1 MSFDSTI
8 PSIQKPS
15 ADVQSI
21 WGAAVAQY
29 EKLTGVHL
37 DHLKKPKT
45 FDEIWSEL
53 SQTQSS
59 FQNVR
64 SNGGKYD
71 KLRSKVARS
80 LGPISLVGDIVAHA
94 TKAAY
99 PPSEAIFAAVRYLIS
114 SANAV
119 SGDYDTIESFFD
131 ELQTELNSLKILE
144 SQITLV
150 PELEVALTEVFS
162 SVLVLCGICVK
173 YIRKKRLGKALQALA
188 SGRDADLKD
197 AQEVFRQKVRK
208 VHNIVRNATLSR
220 VVGLGGDTSA
230 LQTNVTK
237 GLAITER
244 IDSNMNSF
252 LQNTS
257 QLLDHIERQEI
268 ANERDNIL
276 KWLSPVS
283 FHDKQRAVFEKH
295 YGDTGQWLLSCDT
308 FQAWFSGNAVTPL
321 WCPGIPGAGKTV
333 MVYEFLAFFF
343 K

>member
-94 TKAAY
+94 TKAVSY
-99 PPSEAIFAAVRYLIS
+99 HRHYCLTHYYRLVSSLGLSSKRGYLCRCP
-114 SANAV
+114 V
-119 SGDYDTIESFFD
+119 FD
-131 ELQTELNSLKILE
+131 QRKNSCRKINLR
-144 SQITLV
+144 
-150 PELEVALTEVFS
+150 
-162 SVLVLCGICVK
+162 C
-173 YIRKKRLGKALQALA
+173 
-188 SGRDADLKD
+188 
-197 AQEVFRQKVRK
+197 
-208 VHNIVRNATLSR
+208 
-220 VVGLGGDTSA
+220 
-230 LQTNVTK
+230 
-237 GLAITER
+237 
-244 IDSNMNSF
+244 
-252 LQNTS
+252 
-257 QLLDHIERQEI
+257 
-268 ANERDNIL
+268 
-276 KWLSPVS
+276 
-283 FHDKQRAVFEKH
+283 
-295 YGDTGQWLLSCDT
+295 
-308 FQAWFSGNAVTPL
+308 
-321 WCPGIPGAGKTV
+321 
-333 MVYEFLAFFF
+333 
-343 K
+343 